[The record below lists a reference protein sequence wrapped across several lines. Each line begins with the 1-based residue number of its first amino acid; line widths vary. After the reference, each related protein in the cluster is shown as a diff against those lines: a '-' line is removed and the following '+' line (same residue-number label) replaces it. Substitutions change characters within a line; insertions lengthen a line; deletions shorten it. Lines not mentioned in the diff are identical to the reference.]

1 MPGMPGNGWQ
11 VMASFRRDASVTR
24 QRLKPGTV
32 RRIAGYARPYV
43 RELVLFL
50 MLNALAA
57 GIVVANPLLL
67 KSIIDRGI
75 VPADHAVVVWLAVA
89 VAGLAL
95 LEAVLGLVQRW
106 YSARIGEG
114 LIYDLRTQ
122 VFGHVQRQPVAF
134 FMRAQTGS
142 LVSRLNNDVIGAQ
155 RALTTTLSSVVSNVI
170 SLILVLVT
178 MFVLSWQVTLIAL
191 LLLPIFILP
200 AKWVGKRLQR
210 VSREQMQLDAEM
222 SSLMTERFNVAGAML
237 AKLYGRPAEEEENF
251 SQRAARV
258 RDIGVVAAM
267 YGRVFF
273 TALTLVAAL
282 ATAMVYGV
290 GGFLVVDGKFQLGTL
305 VALAT
310 LLTRMYGPLTAL
322 SNVHVDVMTALVSFD
337 RVFEVL
343 DLKPLIAD
351 RADARPLTV
360 TADGDGGAGAGA
372 GALVKTDKS
381 DKPEKTDK
389 SDKTEKAA
397 GNGRAAGD
405 GAATA
410 TTATVT
416 AVEGERAAPAI
427 EFDHVS
433 FSYPSAA
440 EVSLAS
446 LESIARTDNA
456 PGREVLRDVTFT
468 VPPGQMYAL
477 VGPSGAGKS
486 TITHLVSRLYDVTD
500 GAVRVGGHDVR
511 DVTLESLRAQ
521 IGVVSQDAHL
531 FHDTIGANMR
541 YARPD
546 ATDEEILAA
555 LDAAAIGELVAAMP
569 EGLDT
574 VVGDRGYRLSGGE
587 KQRLAI
593 ARLLLKAPSVV
604 VLDEATAHLDS
615 ESEAAVQRALATA
628 LAGRTSLVIA
638 HRLST
643 VREADQI
650 LVIDGGRVAERGRHE
665 ELLLRGGLYAEL
677 YRTQFARQADPA
689 PPAEPAEVTEP
700 AEVDAPAADGL
711 PGPRE
716 TERAAAD

>member
-1 MPGMPGNGWQ
+1 MPGTPGNGWQ
-11 VMASFRRDASVTR
+11 VMASFRRDSSVT
-24 QRLKPGTV
+24 QQKLKPGTV

-43 RELVLFL
+43 RELALFL
-50 MLNALAA
+50 TLNAFAA
-57 GIVVANPLLL
+57 LIVVANPLLL
-67 KSIIDRGI
+67 KTIIDSGI
-75 VPADHAVVVWLAVA
+75 IPGRQSVVVWLALA

-95 LEAVLGLVQRW
+95 VEAVLSLAQRW
-106 YSARIGEG
+106 YSARVGEG
-114 LIYDLRTQ
+114 LIYDLRSQ
-122 VFGHVQRQPVAF
+122 VFAHVQRQPVAF

-170 SLILVLVT
+170 SLVLVLAT
-178 MFVLSWQVTLIAL
+178 MIILSWQVTLIAL
-191 LLLPIFILP
+191 LLLPIFVLP

-210 VSREQMQLDAEM
+210 VSREQMVLDAEM
-222 SSLMTERFNVAGAML
+222 GSLMTERFNVAGAML
-237 AKLYGRPAEEEENF
+237 AKLYGRPDEEERRF
-251 SQRAARV
+251 SARAARV
-258 RDIGVVAAM
+258 RDVGVVAAM

-290 GGFLVVDGKFQLGTL
+290 GGSLVVNGTFELGTL

-343 DLKPLIAD
+343 DLEPLVRD
-351 RADARPLTV
+351 RDGARPLGEV
-360 TADGDGGAGAGA
+360 REKGGGDGVR
-372 GALVKTDKS
+372 LS
-381 DKPEKTDK
+381 KPD
-389 SDKTEKAA
+389 
-397 GNGRAAGD
+397 
-405 GAATA
+405 
-410 TTATVT
+410 
-416 AVEGERAAPAI
+416 APSI
-427 EFDHVS
+427 EFDHVR
-433 FSYPSAA
+433 FAYPSAE

-446 LESIARTDNA
+446 LESIARTDTA
-456 PGREVLRDVTFT
+456 PGREVLHDVHFRAE
-468 VPPGQMYAL
+468 PGQLVAL

-486 TITHLVSRLYDVTD
+486 TITHLVSRLYDVSG
-500 GAVRVGGHDVR
+500 GAVRIGGVDVR
-511 DVTLESLRAQ
+511 DVTLESLRSE
-521 IGVVSQDAHL
+521 IGVVSQEAHL
-531 FHDTIGANMR
+531 YHDTIRENLR

-555 LDAAAIGELVAAMP
+555 LEAAQIADLVAAMP

-615 ESEAAVQRALATA
+615 ESEAAVQRALRTA

-643 VREADQI
+643 IREADQI
-650 LVIDGGRVAERGRHE
+650 LVIEDGRIAERGRHE
-665 ELLLRGGLYAEL
+665 ELLLQGGLYAEL
-677 YRTQFARQADPA
+677 YRTQFAHQRDEKR
-689 PPAEPAEVTEP
+689 PAEPLGAEARAEP
-700 AEVDAPAADGL
+700 LGAE
-711 PGPRE
+711 
-716 TERAAAD
+716 